1 MPSTTSLTNGTE
13 FLPPGA
19 FTHGDPDLICVPTQW
34 YDIAIFIVGNY
45 IAHAATVVTVPG
57 QSTTWT
63 VLHIVYATL
72 FPVTGFIMGLRT
84 ILRLALLG
92 KTDLHKAA
100 RAGALIKVVRK
111 GDYKSS
117 SGEAIILSKNKL
129 WKPSIH
135 GTYTLPD
142 EYAFALVPSNA
153 EFPVVVGGPNGDLSP
168 ANISSTYSPVK
179 TIVSIVQ
186 LIFAISTIYRSRGD
200 QIDRFGYAAFG
211 LTVIQYAIMSFINL
225 VANMTCPQY
234 SHLYMVETEL
244 MRNLRANSDAHF
256 QGVVGILQEDADD
269 VSGEENLAEKR
280 YGRRRYIRLAWLPV
294 GLLPT
299 VLTLLIIL
307 GLTKFQPGSDSTET
321 QLAASQIWLM
331 FGGAVASMP
340 DLRNGWR
347 YYLVRLRLY
356 ENAMGLWI
364 VYSNLANGISGAF
377 VVQY

>member
-1 MPSTTSLTNGTE
+1 M
-13 FLPPGA
+13 
-19 FTHGDPDLICVPTQW
+19 
-34 YDIAIFIVGNY
+34 
-45 IAHAATVVTVPG
+45 
-57 QSTTWT
+57 
-63 VLHIVYATL
+63 
-72 FPVTGFIMGLRT
+72 
-84 ILRLALLG
+84 
-92 KTDLHKAA
+92 
-100 RAGALIKVVRK
+100 
-111 GDYKSS
+111 
-117 SGEAIILSKNKL
+117 
-129 WKPSIH
+129 
-135 GTYTLPD
+135 
-142 EYAFALVPSNA
+142 
-153 EFPVVVGGPNGDLSP
+153 VGGPNGDLSP

-340 DLRNGWR
+340 DLRYTLSEEDGQNMTR
-347 YYLVRLRLY
+347 KITIYRLKRVEILI
-356 ENAMGLWI
+356 EICHLGMGGAIIWCVYVSMKMLWDYGSCTLI
-364 VYSNLANGISGAF
+364 
-377 VVQY
+377 